1 MKLYR
6 FKNNKVKW
14 YKKINF
20 LKVIIIFI
28 LTFAVFFLSFGFLS
42 EFKDLDVNIL
52 RTSIISIL
60 LALGVLISEL
70 VDNKNVLFITKDNK
84 ILYLDFY
91 DERSLNYVIKANEKQ
106 SEEKITEEIIKSIKK
121 EEGINYGEV
130 SEVLSTRN
138 TKTRLIV
145 KVKAD
150 TIEWKEKGF
159 FFVSKLD
166 LQSKIKEKKLIIR
179 KDIDDFDELKEI
191 INNYNKNN

>member
-6 FKNNKVKW
+6 FKNNKIKW

-28 LTFAVFFLSFGFLS
+28 ITFAVFFLSFGFLS
-42 EFKDLDVNIL
+42 EFKDIDVNIL

-60 LALGVLISEL
+60 IAIGTITSEII
-70 VDNKNVLFITKDNK
+70 DHKNVLFITKDNK
-84 ILYLDFY
+84 LLYLDFY
-91 DERSLNYVIKANEKQ
+91 DERSLDYIFKANEKQ
-106 SEEKITEEIIKSIKK
+106 SEEEVTEKIIKNIKK

-130 SEVLSTRN
+130 LEVLSTRN

-145 KVKAD
+145 KVKAN
-150 TIEWKEKGF
+150 TIEWKEKGL
-159 FFVSKLD
+159 FFVFKLN

>member
-42 EFKDLDVNIL
+42 EFKDIDVNIL
-52 RTSIISIL
+52 RTSTISIL
-60 LALGVLISEL
+60 VAIGTLTSEII
-70 VDNKNVLFITKDNK
+70 DHKNVLFITKDNK
-84 ILYLDFY
+84 LLYLDFY
-91 DERSLNYVIKANEKQ
+91 DERSLDYIFKANEKQ
-106 SEEKITEEIIKSIKK
+106 SEEEVTEKIIKNIKK

-130 SEVLSTRN
+130 LEVLSTRN

-145 KVKAD
+145 KVKAN
-150 TIEWKEKGF
+150 TIEWKEKGL
-159 FFVSKLD
+159 FFVFKLN

-179 KDIDDFDELKEI
+179 KDIDNFDELKEI

>member
-42 EFKDLDVNIL
+42 EFKDIDVNIL

-60 LALGVLISEL
+60 IGIGTLTSEII
-70 VDNKNVLFITKDNK
+70 DHKNVLFITKDNK
-84 ILYLDFY
+84 LLYLDFY
-91 DERSLNYVIKANEKQ
+91 DERSLDYIFKANEKQ
-106 SEEKITEEIIKSIKK
+106 SEEEVTEKIIKNIKK

-130 SEVLSTRN
+130 LEVLSTRN

-145 KVKAD
+145 KVKAN
-150 TIEWKEKGF
+150 TIEWKEKGL
-159 FFVSKLD
+159 FFVFKLN

-179 KDIDDFDELKEI
+179 KDIDNFDELKEI

>member
-14 YKKINF
+14 YKKINY
-20 LKVIIIFI
+20 LKVLLMFL

-42 EFKDLDVNIL
+42 EFKDIDVNIF
-52 RTSIISIL
+52 RTSIISL
-60 LALGVLISEL
+60 LIALGVLISEL

-91 DERSLNYVIKANEKQ
+91 DERSLNYVIKANDKQ

-130 SEVLSTRN
+130 LEVLSTRN

-145 KVKAD
+145 KVKAN

-159 FFVSKLD
+159 FFVTKLD

>member
-42 EFKDLDVNIL
+42 EFKDIDVNIL

-60 LALGVLISEL
+60 VAIGTLTSEII
-70 VDNKNVLFITKDNK
+70 DHKNVLFITKDNK
-84 ILYLDFY
+84 LLYLDFY
-91 DERSLNYVIKANEKQ
+91 DERSLDYIFKANEKQ
-106 SEEKITEEIIKSIKK
+106 SEEEVTEKIIKNIKK

-130 SEVLSTRN
+130 LEVLSTRN

-145 KVKAD
+145 KVKAN
-150 TIEWKEKGF
+150 TIEWKEKGL
-159 FFVSKLD
+159 FFVFKLN

-179 KDIDDFDELKEI
+179 KDIDNFDELKEI

>member
-42 EFKDLDVNIL
+42 EFKDIDVNIL

-60 LALGVLISEL
+60 IGIGTLTSEII
-70 VDNKNVLFITKDNK
+70 DHKNVLFITKDNK

-91 DERSLNYVIKANEKQ
+91 DEKSLDYIIKANEKQ
-106 SEEKITEEIIKSIKK
+106 SEEEITEKILKNIKK

-130 SEVLSTRN
+130 LEVLSTRN

-145 KVKAD
+145 KVKAN

-159 FFVSKLD
+159 FFVFKLN

-179 KDIDDFDELKEI
+179 KDIDDFDELSEL

>member
-42 EFKDLDVNIL
+42 EFKDIDVNIL

-60 LALGVLISEL
+60 IGIGTLTSEII
-70 VDNKNVLFITKDNK
+70 DHKNVLFITKDNK

-91 DERSLNYVIKANEKQ
+91 DEKSLDYIIKANEKQ
-106 SEEKITEEIIKSIKK
+106 SEEEITEKILKNIKK

-130 SEVLSTRN
+130 LEVLSTRN

-145 KVKAD
+145 KVKAN

-159 FFVSKLD
+159 FFVFKLN

>member
-42 EFKDLDVNIL
+42 EFKDIDVNIL

-60 LALGVLISEL
+60 IGIGTLTSEII
-70 VDNKNVLFITKDNK
+70 DHKNVLFITKDNK

-91 DERSLNYVIKANEKQ
+91 DEKSLDYIIKANEKQ
-106 SEEKITEEIIKSIKK
+106 SEEEITEKILKNIKK

-130 SEVLSTRN
+130 LEVLSTRN

-145 KVKAD
+145 KVKAN

-159 FFVSKLD
+159 FFVFKLN

-179 KDIDDFDELKEI
+179 KDIDNFDELKEI